1 MCVYVC
7 VCVCVHA
14 CVHVCVRVWAFA
26 CVCTCMHVCVC
37 VCVCICVK
45 QTDTATH
52 CQAGAG
58 SIITIVVRER
68 ARVVH
73 NAQNMAALTGRQ
85 QMSKPL
91 QHHPSLSPRKAT
103 ARSAW
108 PLKILQ
114 NQNIEVFFF
123 FFFLFFFNKMINLLR
138 KYHKSENA

>member
-1 MCVYVC
+1 MCVFVCVYMHVCMC
-7 VCVCVHA
+7 VCVCGHLHA
-14 CVHVCVRVWAFA
+14 CVHA
-26 CVCTCMHVCVC
+26 CMCVCVC

-73 NAQNMAALTGRQ
+73 DAQNMAALTGRQ

>member
-1 MCVYVC
+1 MCVRVLSVC
-7 VCVCVHA
+7 VCT
-14 CVHVCVRVWAFA
+14 HVCA
-26 CVCTCMHVCVC
+26 CAYMCVCVC

-45 QTDTATH
+45 QKDTATH

-91 QHHPSLSPRKAT
+91 QHHPSLSPHKVT
-103 ARSAW
+103 AWSAQL
-108 PLKILQ
+108 LKNLQ
-114 NQNIEVFFF
+114 NQNIEFFF
-123 FFFLFFFNKMINLLR
+123 CFLLCFFTK
-138 KYHKSENA
+138 